1 MPDSVSRP
9 ISLQARWVIP
19 VGGPPIERGVVE
31 IVGGRVVG
39 VHDRAASETYD
50 LGAAALIPG
59 LVNSHTHLEFSHI
72 ERPLGPMQPFA
83 GWIRTVID
91 ERRRRTSGWNSI
103 DVGLRESLQCGSTAV
118 GEIATADWAPGALA
132 GQPQAVVF
140 RELIGLSES
149 AIEPQMAIARR
160 HLSLAA
166 GDSGDCIRGLSP
178 HAPYSVHPQLLEQSL
193 LLASEA
199 GCPVAMHVAETL
211 EELELLD
218 RGSGPLVDLFKAMN
232 LWQPGIHPK
241 GMRPLAVLEQLARA
255 PRALV
260 IHGNFLDDEERRF
273 LSQQPQMAVVYCPR
287 THAGFG
293 HPRYPLESFLD
304 AGVRMVLGT
313 DSRAS
318 NPDLSLWAEMQ
329 FVALNYP
336 EASRHVL
343 LEMGTRT
350 AAAALGLKESQGTI
364 APGRAANLVAISL
377 PESTAGSWEEQLFS
391 EGNQVA
397 GAMRNGEWVRP
408 I

>member
-1 MPDSVSRP
+1 
-9 ISLQARWVIP
+9 
-19 VGGPPIERGVVE
+19 VVE
-31 IVGGRVVG
+31 IAGGRVVG
-39 VHDRAASETYD
+39 MHDRPDSETRD
-50 LGAAALIPG
+50 LGAVALIPG
-59 LVNSHTHLEFSHI
+59 LVNSHTHLEFSHLD
-72 ERPLGPMQPFA
+72 RPLGPMQPFA

-91 ERRRRTSGWNSI
+91 ERRRRPSDLNSI
-103 DVGLRESLQCGSTAV
+103 DAGLRESLRYGSTAV
-118 GEIATADWAPGALA
+118 GEIATADWAPSALA
-132 GQPQAVVF
+132 GGPQMVVF
-140 RELIGLSES
+140 RELIGLSEA
-149 AIEPQMAIARR
+149 AIEPQRAIARQ

-166 GDSGDCIRGLSP
+166 DESGSCIRGLSP
-178 HAPYSVHPQLLEQSL
+178 HAPYSVHPRLLEQSL

-199 GCPVAMHVAETL
+199 DCPVAMHVAETV

-218 RGSGPLVDLFKAMN
+218 RGSGPLVELFKSMN

-241 GMRPLAVLEQLARA
+241 GTRPLAILELLARA

-304 AGVRMVLGT
+304 AGVRVVLGT

-329 FVALNYP
+329 FVARKYP
-336 EASRHVL
+336 EVSRRHI

-350 AAAALGLKESQGTI
+350 AAAALDLEESQGTI

-377 PESTAGSWEEQLFS
+377 LDSAAGGWEEQLFK

-397 GAMRNGEWVRP
+397 GVMRNGEWVRP